1 MGQYRH
7 LFGFLRMDDCELMT
21 LPVIVRAQFAV
32 QQKLS
37 ALETMH
43 ILIMQI
49 NKKKLSII
57 IWTLDSV
64 AIPVFARALF
74 ISLSPFQGLNIKAA
88 LHELLR

>member
-1 MGQYRH
+1 
-7 LFGFLRMDDCELMT
+7 MDDCELMT

-43 ILIMQI
+43 ILITQT
-49 NKKKLSII
+49 NKKKQLSIL

-64 AIPVFARALF
+64 AIPVLARALF
-74 ISLSPFQGLNIKAA
+74 TSLSPFQGLNIEAA
-88 LHELLR
+88 LHELLK